1 MGRAKEK
8 VLALLLLLEKHMGG
22 KERMPK
28 KRVSILLENI
38 STAYGNTT
46 LRGAARCLTNVMLG
60 SS

>member
-1 MGRAKEK
+1 M
-8 VLALLLLLEKHMGG
+8 LALLLLLEKHTGG

-28 KRVSILLENI
+28 KLVSILLENI

-46 LRGAARCLTNVMLG
+46 LYRAVRCLTNVMLR